1 MRLFR
6 QQHGAQIEMAKK
18 LKDKQAAKK
27 RTIGLFDRNVKIRNV
42 SMRTVNYV
50 LKRDAKALA
59 ALAKCDT
66 RD

>member
-1 MRLFR
+1 MV
-6 QQHGAQIEMAKK
+6 KK
-18 LKDKQAAKK
+18 LRDKQAAKK
-27 RTIGLFDRNVKIRNV
+27 RTIGPFDRNVRIRNV

-66 RD
+66 SE